1 MKEALENIKKH
12 VVSDQS
18 DRQGSVVLALP
29 GAASTYEYEQYI
41 PDAPY
46 HCGNR
51 CNPSSSDLEQHQYV
65 DALLDALEEDEAFR
79 VTCDG
84 EGGRS
89 GPWRA
94 RAGRR
99 PHRTR
104 VTS

>member
-51 CNPSSSDLEQHQYV
+51 CNFVHMTFEQNW
-65 DALLDALEEDEAFR
+65 
-79 VTCDG
+79 
-84 EGGRS
+84 GGDDMFCNVLTHGNRIWL
-89 GPWRA
+89 G
-94 RAGRR
+94 
-99 PHRTR
+99 
-104 VTS
+104 